1 MKRRLIALL
10 TALLA
15 LGAPALAEVYA
26 GTTAALCTVPV
37 RASAAGVVEAL
48 NAEVGQR
55 VGAGDC
61 LAALRP
67 ERTFATQDGTVALI
81 CADIGDSVGG
91 EVLELTPVER
101 YTLRCT
107 VDKAFQSAESTL
119 VHSGETVYARC
130 TSDGTHRAVGIVT
143 QIDGAE
149 FTVLTLGG
157 ELYVGETVYLY
168 RDADFTAARRVGIGT
183 ALTADPEVYEGE
195 GRLTLLRV
203 SAGDTVERGQLLY
216 ATDGGEIAAA
226 AGGILSSL
234 SCRVGDAIAEDDI
247 VAEIVPEDAVCV
259 QISVDEGAAATL
271 RPGDNAF
278 ITLAGQEDEVP
289 GIVADISGIDDS
301 GQYTVRVTPAQ
312 ALSLPLGMSAA
323 VRIP

>member
-1 MKRRLIALL
+1 MWKKW
-10 TALLA
+10 TALL
-15 LGAPALAEVYA
+15 LGLMCFAVPALAEVYEGSTGA
-26 GTTAALCTVPV
+26 RVTETALAQTG
-37 RASAAGVVEAL
+37 GVVETVS
-48 NAEVGQR
+48 AEVGMR
-55 VGAGDC
+55 VEAGD
-61 LAALRP
+61 ALFQLSSD
-67 ERTFATQDGTVALI
+67 RTFASQDGTVSLVNAEP
-81 CADIGDSVGG
+81 GDAVSGT
-91 EVLELTPVER
+91 VLEIMPTER
-101 YTLRCT
+101 YTVYCT
-107 VDKAFQSAESTL
+107 VDKAYQSVQSTL

-183 ALTADPEVYEGE
+183 ALTADPEIYEGE

-226 AGGILSSL
+226 AGGIVSSL
-234 SCRVGDAIAEDDI
+234 SCRVGDAIAEEDI

-271 RPGDNAF
+271 RPGDSAY
-278 ITLAGQEDEVP
+278 ITLAGQEDELP
-289 GIVADISGIDDS
+289 ATVADVSGIDDS